1 MENNK
6 NNLKEKE
13 NLVFYEIDKRTT
25 IDEKDASNVNL
36 KGISYFDKDE
46 VLFFPYSCFQVYS
59 ISPKKENYYYTIKL
73 RYLGIFRKKIPER
86 NKMILSEEKN
96 LPKTKFTTSFL
107 LSNTGD
113 NEKVRNIIDN
123 NPTIVNSEEKNIILG
138 DQKKPEEKKEIA
150 NSPINEK
157 KNYNNYFLKK

>member
-1 MENNK
+1 M
-6 NNLKEKE
+6 
-13 NLVFYEIDKRTT
+13 
-25 IDEKDASNVNL
+25 
-36 KGISYFDKDE
+36 
-46 VLFFPYSCFQVYS
+46 
-59 ISPKKENYYYTIKL
+59 

-86 NKMILSEEKN
+86 NKMILSEEEN

-123 NPTIVNSEEKNIILG
+123 NPTIVNSEEKNKILG

-150 NSPINEK
+150 NSPINEI
-157 KNYNNYFLKK
+157 KNYNNYLLAK